1 MRKVRFFAM
10 CMLGS
15 MLLSM
20 GGAVNAKAAEVTG
33 YPSQR
38 TEAVQKKLEKKMQEA
53 EETHKYVKEH
63 IIEPLQEHYEKEIRE
78 YWLKYWLNNE
88 ETERLEVYWSYDYQR
103 DFTEKENETYM
114 IYLTAVNIQYEEDGS
129 VVALPWR
136 MIQVSAYYD
145 EATGEIIIEKSEES
159 WFYDIVLEVREDGST
174 VIRIAD

>member
-1 MRKVRFFAM
+1 MRKLRFFAM
-10 CMLGS
+10 CMMSS

-20 GGAVNAKAAEVTG
+20 GGAVNVKAAEETG

-38 TEAVQKKLEKKMQEA
+38 TEIVQKKLEKKMQEA

-63 IIEPLQEHYEKEIRE
+63 IIEPLQERYEKEIRE

-129 VVALPWR
+129 VVALPWH